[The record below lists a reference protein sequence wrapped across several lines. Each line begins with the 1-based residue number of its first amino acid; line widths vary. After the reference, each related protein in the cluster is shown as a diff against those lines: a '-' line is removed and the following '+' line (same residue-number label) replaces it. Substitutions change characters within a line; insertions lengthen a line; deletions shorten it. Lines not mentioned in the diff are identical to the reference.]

1 MKDLTEEDKTGAID
15 LTLFLLRSLP
25 MQDDEVRSI
34 HLPVI
39 FAAITEDL
47 LHEINNDPSKAAEAS
62 VRNCLALQEEMFQH
76 IPLESHSRRSELNVD
91 ASDISFSLLAH
102 SHLPMHSMDLN
113 PPAN

>member
-1 MKDLTEEDKTGAID
+1 MKDLTEDGKTGAID

-34 HLPVI
+34 HIPVI

-62 VRNCLALQEEMFQH
+62 VRNCLALQEEIFQH
-76 IPLESHSRRSELNVD
+76 IPLESLSRRPKLNAALQTS
-91 ASDISFSLLAH
+91 ASSPSSLAFAYAFYGLE
-102 SHLPMHSMDLN
+102 ST
-113 PPAN
+113 AN